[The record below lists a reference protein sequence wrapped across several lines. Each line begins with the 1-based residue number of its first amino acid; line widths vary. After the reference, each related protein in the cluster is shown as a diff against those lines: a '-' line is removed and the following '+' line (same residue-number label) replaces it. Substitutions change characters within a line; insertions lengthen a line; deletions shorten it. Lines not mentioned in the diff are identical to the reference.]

1 MSPNFDK
8 MEMKTSSYGPQAKFL
23 LLVML
28 LNCAINHQLHSL
40 CAGLSVIKASF
51 FALYDVAF
59 DFKARIN
66 PQVPRTC
73 NVNGVT
79 GF

>member
-1 MSPNFDK
+1 
-8 MEMKTSSYGPQAKFL
+8 MKSSSYGLQAKFV
-23 LLVML
+23 LLVMRL
-28 LNCAINHQLHSL
+28 DCAINHQLHSL
-40 CAGLSVIKASF
+40 CASLSIIKASF